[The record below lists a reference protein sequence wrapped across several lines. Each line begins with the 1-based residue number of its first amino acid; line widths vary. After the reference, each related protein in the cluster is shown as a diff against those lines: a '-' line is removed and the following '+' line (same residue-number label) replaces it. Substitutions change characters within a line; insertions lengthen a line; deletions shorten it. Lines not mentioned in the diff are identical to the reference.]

1 MDKLPELMD
10 ELKVAADRQPVP
22 DAPGAL
28 RAPHR
33 PGMTPDHSTIPG
45 QVRMVTPKRPSRVL
59 RPLAQYGSAQE
70 IISVYGN
77 TNREMTEK
85 DWEQAPPSQEELR
98 RGYPWQMAPAGP
110 TPAFQLGQG
119 TAAQAPGKKD
129 APEALPEE
137 TAEKA

>member
-1 MDKLPELMD
+1 MDTLAKLME
-10 ELKVAADRQPVP
+10 ERKVATDRQPVP
-22 DAPGAL
+22 ASPGAS

-45 QVRMVTPKRPSRVL
+45 QLKMVTPKATGRVV

-98 RGYPWQMAPAGP
+98 RGYPWQMPPGGP
-110 TPAFQLGQG
+110 TPVFQLSQG
-119 TAAQAPGKKD
+119 TAAEAPGRKP
-129 APEALPEE
+129 APEALPEGG
-137 TAEKA
+137 AE